1 VYDDR
6 RGIRARPFT
15 GVRPLQLPDFAC
27 RFPDVCCMIMY

>member
-15 GVRPLQLPDFAC
+15 GGMGINAKRPSSRKTFC
-27 RFPDVCCMIMY
+27 S